1 VFLKELSHPALLEVP
16 ERAAQ
21 EPELERMLRVPA
33 QVLLVQEP
41 ARVPELLRQALPEQ
55 EPEPVQS

>member
-1 VFLKELSHPALLEVP
+1 LLEVP

-21 EPELERMLRVPA
+21 EPEWELERTLRAPA
-33 QVLLVQEP
+33 QVLLEQEP

-55 EPEPVQS
+55 EPEPVQTSPEIS